1 MHIKTTATRTL
12 PVRKP
17 EVFPVHAGKRFI
29 VTGAAGGLGRATA
42 ELLLAEGARVALLDV
57 RGDAVSATAR
67 ELGGQARGATPFV
80 VDLSSPE
87 SIETA
92 AAEAISHFSGVD
104 GLANVAGIVR
114 HSDPLRIPRPDWE
127 EQIAVNVVGPYE
139 LSRLVAEHLIA
150 DGRPGAIVNV
160 ASEAGKVGHAQSL
173 AYSASKA
180 ALINETRMMSAALA
194 HADIN
199 VNCVCPGGLP
209 TAMLR
214 QVADAYS
221 DRIHEPAGDIFDAMI
236 TEQAGRHLD
245 LAEVARIIS
254 FLLSENAFA
263 IRGQAVNADGGGTP
277 Y

>member
-12 PVRKP
+12 PVRHP

-42 ELLLAEGARVALLDV
+42 ELLLAEGARVAMMDV
-57 RGDAVSATAR
+57 RGDAVSAAAR
-67 ELGGQARGATPFV
+67 ELGGQAAPFV

-87 SIETA
+87 SIADA
-92 AAEAISHFSGVD
+92 AAEAISHFSGID

-114 HSDPLRIPRPDWE
+114 HSDPLQIPQADWE
-127 EQIAVNVVGPYE
+127 NQLAVNVVGPYE
-139 LSRLVAEHLIA
+139 LSRLVAQHLIEEN
-150 DGRPGAIVNV
+150 RPGAIVNV

-245 LAEVARIIS
+245 LTEVARVIS
-254 FLLSENAFA
+254 FLLSDNAFA

>member
-1 MHIKTTATRTL
+1 MHIKTTETRTL
-12 PVRKP
+12 PVRQP

-42 ELLLAEGARVALLDV
+42 ELLLAEGARVALMDV
-57 RGDAVSATAR
+57 RGDAVSAAAR
-67 ELGGQARGATPFV
+67 ELGGQAAPFV

-87 SIETA
+87 SIAAA
-92 AAEAISHFSGVD
+92 AAEAISHFSGID

-114 HSDPLRIPRPDWE
+114 HSDPLQIPQADWE
-127 EQIAVNVVGPYE
+127 SQLAVNVVGPYE
-139 LSRLVAEHLIA
+139 LSRLVAQHLIEEN
-150 DGRPGAIVNV
+150 RPGAIVNV

-245 LAEVARIIS
+245 LTEVGRVIS